1 MEKEKLEAVEAE
13 RSIVEFSR
21 KKEALMEYRQSL
33 MKQIEETRQSIQK
46 KRERMFHKI
55 YTDSYKLERSVER
68 QALAAQ
74 ASRNGPE
81 LSFWEDHLA
90 MKLEGVKEDVLRIV
104 YSHIFESDWTRE
116 CSVTIDLSEREY
128 KGS

>member
-116 CSVTIDLSEREY
+116 GSFTIDLSEREY